1 MNSKIMNRKGITMFV
16 DTHCHINMLVKKE
29 FDVPLQKNFALATS
43 EIIQQAERNHVTR
56 IINVGTSVIES
67 ENCIKIAQQFKHV
80 WATIGTHPND
90 LTTSWMDDIKT
101 YKKWLKEKELH
112 QIVGIGEIG
121 LDYHYPDF
129 HKQRQYDA
137 LRAQIELAL
146 EFDVAIVIHTRDAGT
161 EVLEILDEY
170 KHDHPR
176 GIIHCFSETDLFAN
190 KALELGFVLGI
201 GGTLTYPKN
210 NTLREIFSL
219 VPLEKIVLETD
230 APFLPPQALR
240 GKQNVPANIAI
251 IAQALADLRGIS
263 VEEVGRTT
271 TQTALE
277 LFRIE

>member
-1 MNSKIMNRKGITMFV
+1 MFV

-29 FDVPLQKNFALATS
+29 FDVPLQKNFTESAST
-43 EIIQQAERNHVTR
+43 IIEDAKRHHVTR
-56 IINVGTSVIES
+56 IINVGTSVVES
-67 ENCIKIAQQFKHV
+67 ENCIQIAQHFKNV

-90 LTTSWMDDIKT
+90 LSSDWMQDIKT
-101 YKKWLKEKELH
+101 YKKWLQAKELN

-121 LDYHYPDF
+121 LDYHYPDYN
-129 HKQRQYDA
+129 KQRQYDA

-146 EFDVAIVIHTRDAGT
+146 EFDVAIVIHTRDAGS
-161 EVLEILDEY
+161 EVLEVLDEY
-170 KHDHPR
+170 KNNNPR
-176 GIIHCFSETDLFAN
+176 GVIHCFSEDDFFAN
-190 KALELGFVLGI
+190 KAIEFGFVLGI

-210 NTLREIFSL
+210 NILREIFSL

-240 GKQNVPANIAI
+240 GKQNVPANIPL

-263 VEEVGRTT
+263 VEEVVQTT
-271 TQTALE
+271 TATACN